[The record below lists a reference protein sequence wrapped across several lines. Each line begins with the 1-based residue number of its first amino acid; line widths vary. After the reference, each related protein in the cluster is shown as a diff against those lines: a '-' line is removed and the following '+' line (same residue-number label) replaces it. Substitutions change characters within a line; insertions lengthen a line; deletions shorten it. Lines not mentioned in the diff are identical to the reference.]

1 MAGRAKL
8 NDCALY
14 GNIANLTG
22 QALHASGGGAAVAEG
37 ATLELRGARMHSNSA
52 GGEALIEAT
61 GIYATQSQHY
71 LEIRAAYIDCA
82 GTIAVVQST
91 FSFAPPTSA
100 AERQRALANSATA
113 LIIGRSSPGAVVLRD
128 SSFESAVNGG
138 TCLLRLVDTSSQSLV
153 RGCSV
158 ENMTVDV
165 NIAIGLAVQFAAVNS
180 SFQPPL
186 NLSDA
191 AAVLRPPQCS
201 EKVAGEKVCDPRARC
216 ESRPGGGVQC
226 TCIGDG
232 GETGGLRNRPGEYP
246 DGRQCEQVDEVDLQ
260 LQSKTVVIK
269 ARKPGDYKEKLLLSL
284 RAEGELK
291 FNASF
296 SLQLIHS
303 APRRCGDCAWSMLA
317 DARSMATR
325 QLQGLNGYFLT
336 WPVPPANNSLID
348 LDGNAARYAVTRQF
362 DLQVRLD
369 AADCGNATQ
378 CVADGDTIVAVMRI
392 GAPTDESR
400 MRSEVRLVTEVE
412 AYVSCERSSASIV
425 GNISRISV
433 ESSLRVRV
441 LAIDVN
447 GVNVSWTR
455 AAVRVSFNNQ
465 TASEKW
471 SPGSNEYVSEITD
484 QLTRKPGRYELL
496 VTVLDAWSEAS
507 SQVTRSCVLLNTT
520 VLVECSNGA
529 NTVDC
534 AASASLQ
541 YIILGVIIGASFI
554 GASVLVAY
562 HIRANKERAK
572 LLLVS
577 FLKHEGVLVFKIC
590 WEAWVSQPPSHCV
603 CHCMTRQWCMRA
615 GYWRGW

>member
-1 MAGRAKL
+1 L
-8 NDCALY
+8 
-14 GNIANLTG
+14 
-22 QALHASGGGAAVAEG
+22 
-37 ATLELRGARMHSNSA
+37 
-52 GGEALIEAT
+52 
-61 GIYATQSQHY
+61 
-71 LEIRAAYIDCA
+71 
-82 GTIAVVQST
+82 
-91 FSFAPPTSA
+91 
-100 AERQRALANSATA
+100 
-113 LIIGRSSPGAVVLRD
+113 
-128 SSFESAVNGG
+128 
-138 TCLLRLVDTSSQSLV
+138 
-153 RGCSV
+153 
-158 ENMTVDV
+158 
-165 NIAIGLAVQFAAVNS
+165 
-180 SFQPPL
+180 
-186 NLSDA
+186 
-191 AAVLRPPQCS
+191 
-201 EKVAGEKVCDPRARC
+201 
-216 ESRPGGGVQC
+216 
-226 TCIGDG
+226 
-232 GETGGLRNRPGEYP
+232 
-246 DGRQCEQVDEVDLQ
+246 
-260 LQSKTVVIK
+260 
-269 ARKPGDYKEKLLLSL
+269 
-284 RAEGELK
+284 
-291 FNASF
+291 
-296 SLQLIHS
+296 
-303 APRRCGDCAWSMLA
+303 
-317 DARSMATR
+317 
-325 QLQGLNGYFLT
+325 
-336 WPVPPANNSLID
+336 
-348 LDGNAARYAVTRQF
+348 
-362 DLQVRLD
+362 RLD

-577 FLKHEGVLVFKIC
+577 FLKHEGVLVFEIC